1 MSLLLDA
8 LNKADQERKR
18 NETPGISSNH
28 EQRGDE
34 DEPRGYPL
42 GLIAAGVVGL
52 VLLLALIYWLG
63 QRSTA
68 PTPAPNTASVT
79 ETNAKKSIAPVEAKP
94 AETNEQQQ
102 TTFATNP
109 APEAEE
115 NVADLYQQNSQAQP
129 DNASITISTPP
140 PAPEQPMPEPAPQAP
155 APAPALDPAPTI
167 DPENVPPSTSIAQF
181 ANLPELHDLPN
192 NVLEKVPTLNYSE
205 HNYNVNGNSSVKING
220 AILHADEQIANGI
233 VIDEILEDGMTLH
246 IDNHS
251 FKMRAMNSWVN
262 M

>member
-28 EQRGDE
+28 EQRGGE
-34 DEPRGYPL
+34 DESRGYPW

-52 VLLLALIYWLG
+52 ALLLALIYWLG
-63 QRSTA
+63 QRSS
-68 PTPAPNTASVT
+68 TPAPAQTNVASSAITTAADT
-79 ETNAKKSIAPVEAKP
+79 KKSLPPEETKP

-102 TTFATNP
+102 PTP
-109 APEAEE
+109 AAEPVPEVEE
-115 NVADLYQQNSQAQP
+115 NVADLYQQNSQVP
-129 DNASITISTPP
+129 PENASITISAPPPAQEP
-140 PAPEQPMPEPAPQAP
+140 PAPEPEPEPAAP
-155 APAPALDPAPTI
+155 VAAENIPT
-167 DPENVPPSTSIAQF
+167 STSIAQF

-192 NVLEKVPTLNYSE
+192 NILEKVPTLNYSE
-205 HNYNVNGNSSVKING
+205 HNYNANGGNVKING
-220 AILHADEQIANGI
+220 AILHVNDQIANGI
-233 VIDEILEDGMTLH
+233 VIDKILEDGMILH
-246 IDNHS
+246 IDNYS